1 MEDELAFTLN
11 LAMYHTH
18 TRGRPWGLHHL
29 HDKLSGCFKSFKTF
43 RGPLKP
49 LLETVY
55 AVNIIDLMMQV
66 LPDHDP
72 HDVPW
77 FESFSYFES
86 ADLESEFMEQEA
98 AKGKG
103 AFVQALWTQYDIP
116 KLYFLTYK
124 AWRHHGAQNLTT
136 WTRLAQAVLDGC
148 FGQKW
153 PDCVFQVPDACSICL
168 STMHWPEKT
177 QCGHTFHLRCLLRHL
192 DTVITGTIQRWASQ
206 RFSRVPSSS
215 KGRRRVGIVQRMKQ
229 EWGKPETRR
238 LKGKKRNGE
247 WPSMPWKQTKPEMET
262 GQACIG
268 NRPSMHCRQAKY
280 ELATGQ
286 ICNGDRPNR
295 KQEAKEES
303 EEEETVEEEEE
314 ACGCRDFQ
322 PVPRDMQG
330 RRKDRVS
337 EYVGFYD
344 SLFENPEM
352 WEERVEFQGG
362 LGKDVWG
369 MVQRY
374 LREDLMWF
382 HIMVKQ
388 DMFDTFRKEME
399 KIRDQ
404 FVLLPFW
411 CLCDGLV
418 NEKGKIQ
425 HRHMIL
431 ACEPESSFE
440 DVWKGKIRY
449 EFPNSGRA
457 TKCKMKSAFHLVR
470 TIMYVSQPKSS
481 CDKDEIPDN
490 LRNQEQRSHF
500 HINRPLHPHS
510 IAFLCTL
517 FPGGIEK
524 LLWEQVG
531 SKNVAKWEKKTR
543 RRTDAWGHFKW
554 SVPIHVTGWKFLNS
568 VIPHRYEETEE
579 STPLYLNLYGN
590 KKLYL
595 KEGNNGGNCSFQ
607 RIRDEQYV
615 LSRKQQNIMNEIKNV
630 KQEWAMDQKVI
641 LKAKLNEMKAKNDL
655 IQKEKDILKEKN
667 DQIQKEKDILKEK
680 NDLIQME
687 KDILKEKNDLIQ
699 REKDI
704 LKQENDVLK
713 TKENELN
720 SKVQGMSREIKIL
733 KRVCLQGK
741 EWTESLPIHGVGTVE

>member
-1 MEDELAFTLN
+1 MFKSSASFYRHLARGSSTLVSCPECQEPMTVRHFYSKH
-11 LAMYHTH
+11 ASEK
-18 TRGRPWGLHHL
+18 HHL
-29 HDKLSGCFKSFKTF
+29 DRRKQCLF
-43 RGPLKP
+43 
-49 LLETVY
+49 
-55 AVNIIDLMMQV
+55 
-66 LPDHDP
+66 
-72 HDVPW
+72 
-77 FESFSYFES
+77 
-86 ADLESEFMEQEA
+86 
-98 AKGKG
+98 
-103 AFVQALWTQYDIP
+103 
-116 KLYFLTYK
+116 
-124 AWRHHGAQNLTT
+124 
-136 WTRLAQAVLDGC
+136 C
-148 FGQKW
+148 FGRKQWPHGQKNR
-153 PDCVFQVPDACSICL
+153 PENVNHVTACL
-168 STMHWPEKT
+168 
-177 QCGHTFHLRCLLRHL
+177 
-192 DTVITGTIQRWASQ
+192 Q
-206 RFSRVPSSS
+206 RFV
-215 KGRRRVGIVQRMKQ
+215 
-229 EWGKPETRR
+229 E
-238 LKGKKRNGE
+238 
-247 WPSMPWKQTKPEMET
+247 
-262 GQACIG
+262 
-268 NRPSMHCRQAKY
+268 
-280 ELATGQ
+280 
-286 ICNGDRPNR
+286 
-295 KQEAKEES
+295 EAKEETKEEET
-303 EEEETVEEEEE
+303 EEEEVV
-314 ACGCRDFQ
+314 CGCRDFR

-344 SLFENPEM
+344 SLFEKPEM
-352 WEERVEFQGG
+352 WEEGVEFQGG

-374 LREDLMWF
+374 LRQDWMWF
-382 HIMVKQ
+382 HIMVKH

-457 TKCKMKSAFHLVR
+457 KKCIKMKSAFHLVR

-481 CDKDEIPDN
+481 CDKDPDD
-490 LRNQEQRSHF
+490 LRNPEQRSHF

-543 RRTDAWGHFKW
+543 RRADAWGHFKW
-554 SVPIHVTGWKFLNS
+554 SVPIHVTGWKFLNC

-595 KEGNNGGNCSFQ
+595 KEGNNGGNGSFQ
-607 RIRDEQYV
+607 RIRDEMYV

-655 IQKEKDILKEKN
+655 IQKEKDILT
-667 DQIQKEKDILKEK
+667 KDILKT
-680 NDLIQME
+680 
-687 KDILKEKNDLIQ
+687 KEK
-699 REKDI
+699 
-704 LKQENDVLK
+704 
-713 TKENELN
+713 
-720 SKVQGMSREIKIL
+720 
-733 KRVCLQGK
+733 
-741 EWTESLPIHGVGTVE
+741 